1 LPRLSEPVVV
11 LPAIPTDEIGCSPEA
26 VKALTA
32 LCLGLMRQTL
42 SGDAF
47 YLAALSGEQLALENG
62 VSPEEWKRVGKIV
75 LRHWQRER
83 AKNPLSGMF

>member
-1 LPRLSEPVVV
+1 
-11 LPAIPTDEIGCSPEA
+11 
-26 VKALTA
+26 
-32 LCLGLMRQTL
+32 MRQTL